1 MKQNRLKHFMLL
13 LLCMVAT
20 GAWADETLFYWT
32 YDQTASVETIA
43 DGVSLTNVTG
53 GTLTTGRK
61 ANSSKNFSAKD
72 KLKGYTDDVPDDM
85 KAAGTPN
92 SNAYFVKCGSGEL
105 YLTATLSE
113 GTFQPGDII
122 YITGYNEWGANSTL
136 DNVFGNNSKTK
147 GDVMS
152 VTTGADNSHFACV
165 SAAIPEGFT
174 PSNTLYFA
182 RPGSNTCG
190 ICAIKIVRPATGPKD
205 PVFSFEKSTF
215 EVGEEVYI
223 LVDGQKMGDMG
234 YIDYWTS
241 TLDGTHIFSAGYIKC
256 DEPGSGTLTFD
267 WKSKDTDKYNSVTGQ
282 TLDFKVVPVKTAVTL
297 AYNPESATI
306 TGGEELTQPTLTITG
321 STFDQMIYDNALVF
335 TSSNES
341 VATVGLDG
349 EITPVGAGTATI
361 TASIPDDAT
370 YKGAPATFTL
380 TVNAQI
386 FEKPY
391 FVYKGQT
398 YHDGDVVEGLKTGEP
413 IEVHATE
420 DNAALYGN
428 WSGSKQTDVSK
439 YYPNNSISTNN
450 SATGSTSTGGTRYFC
465 VIAGN
470 EWGHSEMSVLQFN
483 NVVAAD
489 PVFDLEE
496 GEVAVGDELQIST
509 LDKQDVIYYTMTDD
523 GTEPAA
529 PTQASTKLTKASD
542 STFGILDVFKEEGKT
557 YKLKA
562 IAYTKDVANNHA
574 SAVVAKTYTVPAGPA
589 LPGNII
595 WQSEE
600 PVAAAWDSNAILVA
614 AENLASAKVGD
625 KIHVA
630 VKGVEPAD
638 AWSAQV
644 CLRDGAWNNL
654 EAGFPVGDGTV
665 DVATFVLTGDIL
677 RYIKTYGMMISGHG
691 YSTDAVSL
699 EVTELTGSDESV
711 WVGSTTQS
719 QTINSI
725 HFNNAREMT
734 GIVAGDI
741 IRVTAELDNTAEN
754 HWLLPCYDE
763 YDAEQEKWNWYNYEM
778 TASPQATETGFDYVI
793 TDADKALMLQKGLIM
808 NIGGYI
814 LTQVEII
821 PGEVTA
827 DLTLTDAAG
836 EETNADRISAMET
849 KDDVTVTV
857 ARSVKA
863 DQWNTI
869 YLPFAMTAEQIAG
882 AFGEGTKV
890 AGLASYDADNENLMF
905 TSVTETAANTAYL
918 LKPANDV
925 EEFTVEGV
933 DVTYVAD
940 KDLSNP
946 LILTPGA
953 LFEGVI
959 DNHTIATPASLY
971 YLANGNKIKLLAENG
986 QLKALHGYF
995 IIGGGIN
1002 DDPFSAKT
1010 FTVDGAATGIIAV
1023 ENGEQ
1028 LFRSGEM
1035 YNTAGQRV
1043 NDSYRGVVI
1052 VNGKKV
1058 IKK

>member
-20 GAWADETLFYWT
+20 GAWADPTYKSDFTLNQVLMLT
-32 YDQTASVETIA
+32 TADVDSYKEDGWVTQAGSSSGGHKLKIDPATDETIS
-43 DGVSLTNVTG
+43 GTNASYYRIKQQTSRNLSFYVTG
-53 GTLTTGRK
+53 VKKIKFYFDNSGSEDRTVKADVNSDASIDLVTVTQKTSASAELTFTDGT
-61 ANSSKNFSAKD
+61 ANNKVT
-72 KLKGYTDDVPDDM
+72 LW
-85 KAAGTPN
+85 
-92 SNAYFVKCGSGEL
+92 
-105 YLTATLSE
+105 AT
-113 GTFQPGDII
+113 GDIAVCAMK
-122 YITGYNEWGANSTL
+122 ITELG
-136 DNVFGNNSKTK
+136 
-147 GDVMS
+147 
-152 VTTGADNSHFACV
+152 
-165 SAAIPEGFT
+165 
-174 PSNTLYFA
+174 
-182 RPGSNTCG
+182 
-190 ICAIKIVRPATGPKD
+190 GPKD
-205 PVFSFEKSTF
+205 PEFTLEKSTF

-223 LVDGQKMGDMG
+223 LVDGQKMGNLG
-234 YIDYWTS
+234 YIDYNWTS
-241 TLDGTHIFSAGYIKC
+241 TLDGLHMYSAGYIKC

-282 TLDFKVVPVKTAVTL
+282 TLDFTVVPVKTPVTL

-306 TGGEELTQPTLTITG
+306 TGGDELTQPVLTITG

-335 TSSNES
+335 SSSNES

-370 YKGAPATFTL
+370 YKGDPATFTL
-380 TVNAQI
+380 TVNAQT

-428 WSGSKQTDVSK
+428 WSTTAQTDVSK
-439 YYPNNSISTNN
+439 YYPEKNISTNN

-483 NVVAAD
+483 DVVAAD
-489 PVFDLEE
+489 PVFNLEE

-523 GTEPAA
+523 GTEPAD

-542 STFGILDVFKEEGKT
+542 STFGILDVFTEEGKT

-562 IAYTKDVANNHA
+562 IAYAKDVADHA
-574 SAVVAKTYTVPAGPA
+574 SAVVAKTYTVPAAGPA

-614 AENLASAKVGD
+614 AEDLASAKVGD

-630 VKGVEPAD
+630 VKGVEPAG

-644 CLRDGAWNNL
+644 CLRDGAWHNL

-719 QTINSI
+719 QTIDFI
-725 HFNNAREMT
+725 HFNNAHEMT

-763 YDAEQEKWNWYNYEM
+763 YDAEQDKWNWYNYEM

-827 DLTLTDAAG
+827 DLTLTDAVG

-890 AGLASYDADNENLMF
+890 AGLTSYDADNENLMF

-1002 DDPFSAKT
+1002 DDPFGAKT